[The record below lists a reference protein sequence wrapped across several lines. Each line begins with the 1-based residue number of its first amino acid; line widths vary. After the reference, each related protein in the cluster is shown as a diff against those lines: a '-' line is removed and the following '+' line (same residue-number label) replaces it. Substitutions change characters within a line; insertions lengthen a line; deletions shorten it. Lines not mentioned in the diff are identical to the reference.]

1 MNEALQRIPADAQ
14 QIRSA
19 ASAMFEQWEAVLPK
33 FGHRDDYWK
42 RVIDLAGQ
50 FADRHGDY
58 GRLLMAGRMEALETE
73 WRMLHPTPQ
82 GNALKEAVD
91 GKV

>member
-1 MNEALQRIPADAQ
+1 MNEIHRNPADQ
-14 QIRSA
+14 DGIRAEANSL
-19 ASAMFEQWEAVLPK
+19 FDTWERYLEGY
-33 FGHRDDYWK
+33 GHRQDYWK
-42 RVIDLAGQ
+42 KVIEQAGS

-58 GRLLMAGRMEALETE
+58 GRLLMAGRMEALEAE
-73 WRMLHPTPQ
+73 WRMLHPTPA